1 MSSRKRLDIFVCIV
15 VYLIKS
21 RGYGIMSISYSRKYV
36 KLCECL
42 NSMAKYD
49 YIVNNL
55 MDDIFDDI

>member
-1 MSSRKRLDIFVCIV
+1 
-15 VYLIKS
+15 
-21 RGYGIMSISYSRKYV
+21 MSISYSREYV

-49 YIVNNL
+49 YIVKNL